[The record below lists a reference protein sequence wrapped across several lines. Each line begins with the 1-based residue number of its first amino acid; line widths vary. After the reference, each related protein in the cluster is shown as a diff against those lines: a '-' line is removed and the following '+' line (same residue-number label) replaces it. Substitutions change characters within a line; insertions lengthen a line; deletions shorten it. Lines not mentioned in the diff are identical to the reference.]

1 MCVCGMTHCSIVPTP
16 AAQVQVTVGVCS
28 LGVGEQEKREGEE
41 GGEEGRGGGRGG
53 GKGRTE
59 GKEEEEEVK
68 LILILQSSSNDH
80 CHTLF
85 NCKVGIQ

>member
-1 MCVCGMTHCSIVPTP
+1 MCVCVWHDSLFHCTNSCSTS
-16 AAQVQVTVGVCS
+16 TSDSGGVLPRS
-28 LGVGEQEKREGEE
+28 GGA
-41 GGEEGRGGGRGG
+41 GEEGRGGGRGG